1 MSAAW
6 ITVVA
11 LAVGTAAIKAA
22 GPVALGGRA
31 LPASLERVVA
41 LLAPSLIAALVI
53 VQTFSSDGALVV
65 DARVA
70 GLAAAAGAIALRR
83 STIEIVLVAAAVT
96 AAVRALS

>member
-1 MSAAW
+1 MSTGA
-6 ITVVA
+6 TVILGSA
-11 LAVGTAAIKAA
+11 LVTFAIKAA

-31 LPASLERVVA
+31 LPAPLERLVA

-53 VQTFSSDGALVV
+53 VQTFSSDGTLVV

-70 GLAAAAGAIALRR
+70 GLAAATGAIALRR

>member
-1 MSAAW
+1 VSAAW
-6 ITVVA
+6 ATVAA

-31 LPASLERVVA
+31 LPAPLERVVA

-70 GLAAAAGAIALRR
+70 GLTAAAGAIALKR
-83 STIEIVLVAAAVT
+83 STIEIVIVAAAVT

>member
-6 ITVVA
+6 ITVAA
-11 LAVGTAAIKAA
+11 LALGTAAIKAA

-31 LPASLERVVA
+31 LPAPLERLVA

-53 VQTFSSDGALVV
+53 VQTFSADGALVI
-65 DARVA
+65 DPRAA
-70 GLAAAAGAIALRR
+70 GLVAAAVVIALRR